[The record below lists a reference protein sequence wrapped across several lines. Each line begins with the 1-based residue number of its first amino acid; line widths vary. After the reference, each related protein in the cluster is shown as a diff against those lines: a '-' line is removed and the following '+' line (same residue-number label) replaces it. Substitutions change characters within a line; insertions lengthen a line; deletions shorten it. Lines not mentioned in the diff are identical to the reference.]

1 MPLYRVGMFAGK
13 MYLTDCV
20 VENCALMVFIL
31 LMKNVAKSSA
41 VKVDEGRRGQRR
53 EENDLKSMQELEEW
67 LILL

>member
-1 MPLYRVGMFAGK
+1 MPLYQVGMFAGK

-41 VKVDEGRRGQRR
+41 VKVDEGRGGQRR
-53 EENDLKSMQELEEW
+53 E
-67 LILL
+67 